1 MVIESIF
8 ETPLLIIEKPEWVD
22 KIIKIT
28 DKHINECM
36 TSTMSEVMEYRN
48 KVYTEDELKNKKEF
62 GVSYH
67 SKSIENDIELNELKT
82 FIKKTS
88 YNFLDNQGFDLTDH
102 RLFFT
107 EMWVQEFSKT
117 GGGYHDTHF
126 HYDNHVSG
134 FYFLKCSSK
143 TSYPIF
149 KDPRNGALMS
159 RLPEKN
165 KEDKSH
171 ASEQINIKPKK
182 GMMILFPSYLGHQFP
197 LDLGV
202 DDFRFIHFN
211 LQAVRKSILNND

>member
-1 MVIESIF
+1 MVIENLF
-8 ETPLLIIEKPEWVD
+8 ETPILIIEKPEWAD
-22 KIIKIT
+22 KIIKVT
-28 DKHINECM
+28 DKHINECK
-36 TSTMSEVMEYRN
+36 STTISEVMEYRN
-48 KVYTEDELKNKKEF
+48 KIYTEDELKNKKEF

-67 SKSIENDIELNELKT
+67 SKSIENDIGLNELTT

-88 YNFLDNQGFDLTDH
+88 YNFLDNQGFDLKDYS
-102 RLFFT
+102 LFFT
-107 EMWVQEFSKT
+107 EMWVQEFAKA

-134 FYFLKCSSK
+134 FYFLKCSPK
-143 TSYPIF
+143 TSCPVF
-149 KDPRNGALMS
+149 QDPRNGALMA

-165 KEDKSH
+165 KEVKSY

-182 GMMILFPSYLGHQFP
+182 GMMIFFPSYLGHQFP